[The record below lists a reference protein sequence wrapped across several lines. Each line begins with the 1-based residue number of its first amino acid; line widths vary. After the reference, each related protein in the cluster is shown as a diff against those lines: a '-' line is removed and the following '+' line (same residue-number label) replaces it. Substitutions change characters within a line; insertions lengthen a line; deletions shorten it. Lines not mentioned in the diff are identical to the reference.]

1 MNAPE
6 RGAARFFLAIAFV
19 NLVLV
24 FAGFA
29 PSFYLRDAAL
39 APLPPLFLAHGAVL
53 SLWYLIALAQP
64 ALIAGGRFG
73 AHRILGTAGAALA
86 VFVVATG
93 LMAGADAMARG
104 VGIGGA
110 DAQTFFYL
118 SVSDAALFAAL
129 AAAAVAFR
137 ASPAAHKR
145 LMTIASI
152 SILFPALGRLAVTL
166 GFDGAI
172 AVVPYTV
179 LLASVAICDLASR
192 KRLHPATIVGGG
204 AALAKIASYL
214 PVGESALWRGIV
226 EATGAP
232 VGP

>member
-1 MNAPE
+1 MIARE
-6 RGAARFFLAIAFV
+6 GGDARFFLAIAFV

-29 PSFYLRDAAL
+29 PSFYLRDETL
-39 APLPPLFLAHGAVL
+39 PPLPSLFLAHGAVL
-53 SLWYLIALAQP
+53 SLWYLIAVAQP
-64 ALIAGGRFG
+64 ALIAGGRYG
-73 AHRILGTAGAALA
+73 AHRVLGTAGAVLA
-86 VFVVATG
+86 VFVFATG
-93 LMAGADAMARG
+93 LTAGADAMARG

-110 DAQTFFYL
+110 DARTFFYL

-129 AAAAVAFR
+129 VVAAVALR

-166 GFDGAI
+166 GLDGAF
-172 AVVPYTV
+172 AVVPYTA
-179 LLASVAICDLASR
+179 LLAGVAVWDFAAR
-192 KRLHPATIVGGG
+192 KRLHWATIVGGG
-204 AALAKIASYL
+204 AALAKVASYL
-214 PVGESALWRGIV
+214 PVGGGELWRRFV
-226 EATGAP
+226 DATALP